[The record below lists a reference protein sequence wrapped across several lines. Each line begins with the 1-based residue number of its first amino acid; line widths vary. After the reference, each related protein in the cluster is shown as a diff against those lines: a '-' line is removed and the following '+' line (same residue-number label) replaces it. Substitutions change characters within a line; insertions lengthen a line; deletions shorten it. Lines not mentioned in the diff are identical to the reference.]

1 MGWSKTL
8 THKLTDSWTPDKAIN
23 NLITIMTH
31 SYAMYPTMP
40 LQCSVHRG
48 FGDQVKLWLFVCI
61 QYIKGSALSI
71 PSILA
76 IKPQV
81 MLMLIHSN
89 CQNFKLPLL
98 GQMMDSRA

>member
-8 THKLTDSWTPDKAIN
+8 THKLTDSWTPDKAMN
-23 NLITIMTH
+23 NDH
-31 SYAMYPTMP
+31 DNSYAMYPTMP
-40 LQCSVHRG
+40 LQCSVCHRG
-48 FGDQVKLWLFVCI
+48 LGDQVKLWLFVHI

-81 MLMLIHSN
+81 MLMFIH
-89 CQNFKLPLL
+89 
-98 GQMMDSRA
+98 